1 MNRSNLLALL
11 FIPLLIA
18 GCGSPRVAGRPDAVM
33 ERNAAAARSAYAA
46 GAMENADVFYHKA
59 LDRARLADQSADIA
73 RLAYNLAVCRAQARK
88 YEEALALLDEAE
100 FESDGCFPEA
110 VLLRAEIIRHLGR
123 ADEAAAVVQ
132 SGLEMLNDQKEKGG
146 LMRAQ
151 MRLFLADLACARG
164 AGRAALQQLDQVDAR
179 ALKSSGAV
187 IQAKAA
193 LTRGR
198 ALQLEQR
205 FNEAAAA
212 FDRSAAFYQQARQ
225 YADMAAALQ
234 CSGRACAAAD
244 KRGEAL
250 NRHYRAARSM
260 FLSGDR
266 AGARTSLERAE
277 ELAGAA
283 DDRKML
289 KAIARLEEEMRGEA
303 DREISPL
310 K

>member
-1 MNRSNLLALL
+1 MNRSNLLAL

-59 LDRARLADQSADIA
+59 LDRARLADQSAEIV

-132 SGLEMLNDQKEKGG
+132 SGLEMLNDQKGG

-151 MRLFLADLACARG
+151 MQLFLADLACARG

-179 ALKSSGAV
+179 VLKSSGAV

-212 FDRSAAFYQQARQ
+212 FDRAAAFYQQARQ

-234 CSGRACAAAD
+234 SSGRACEAAD

-289 KAIARLEEEMRGEA
+289 KALARLEEEMLGEA